1 MPAWIDFICSW
12 PMQWREL
19 VKSFLTYESITD
31 FSMKG
36 HKSSCSAG
44 TLTCQICGSS
54 SNTFLND
61 KALQCHMRVRHG
73 HRCQAKSFISADA
86 KCPVCHV
93 SFSSR
98 LRAIAH
104 LSERRKRGKAS
115 QTCYDVMLGG
125 SLIPLPTTEVSCLDE
140 SDRIAR
146 TSAKRLGR
154 SHPIA
159 AFSAKRTRV
168 RAVPDCCAVPIV
180 VSDTSAPKRRRLR
193 CKQSVPAL

>member
-1 MPAWIDFICSW
+1 MPAWIALICSC
-12 PMQWREL
+12 PLQWREL
-19 VKSFLTYESITD
+19 VKSFLTYDSITGL
-31 FSMKG
+31 SMKG

-54 SNTFLND
+54 SNIFLND

-159 AFSAKRTRV
+159 AFRAKRTSTRCT
-168 RAVPDCCAVPIV
+168 RLLHR
-180 VSDTSAPKRRRLR
+180 SDRRW
-193 CKQSVPAL
+193 